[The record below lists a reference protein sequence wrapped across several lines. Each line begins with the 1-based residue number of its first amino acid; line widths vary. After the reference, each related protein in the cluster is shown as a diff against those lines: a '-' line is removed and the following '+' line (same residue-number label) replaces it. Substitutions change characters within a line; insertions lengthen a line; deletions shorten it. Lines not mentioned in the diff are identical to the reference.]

1 MNIAA
6 TFTKKILTRPELA
19 QLEFRIEVLDKYL
32 NDDKFTVSRT
42 NSVGR
47 IKSATWS
54 FDFGIA
60 PDEQFLHVSVSLFTQ
75 KLPEGERAHWLEA
88 VADDRFSV
96 NFLKMQA
103 AHSCIDDGAYR
114 AWGEAAEEALF

>member
-1 MNIAA
+1 MNIAG

-19 QLEFRIEVLDKYL
+19 QLEFRVEVLDKYL
-32 NDDKFTVSRT
+32 DDNRTTVSRT

-60 PDEQFLHVSVSLFTQ
+60 PDEQFLHSSVSLFTQ
-75 KLPEGERAHWLEA
+75 KLPEGERAHWLEFI
-88 VADDRFSV
+88 ADDRFSA
-96 NFLKMQA
+96 NFLKMQS
-103 AHSCIDDGAYR
+103 AHSCVDDGAYR
-114 AWGEAAEEALF
+114 GWGEEAEEALF